1 MIIHKYL
8 CNVKRLYH
16 RNSPILSAQL
26 IKKPLIAHFPAFLIQ
41 FPDIF
46 GDIIGDKLAYSLPRI
61 LRGHLTGVFREVSG
75 SISLQKSPVGS
86 IDRAGTMKD

>member
-1 MIIHKYL
+1 MTYFE
-8 CNVKRLYH
+8 N
-16 RNSPILSAQL
+16 
-26 IKKPLIAHFPAFLIQ
+26 HFIMLNRSSR
-41 FPDIF
+41 FPYPVPDPF

-61 LRGHLTGVFREVSG
+61 LRGRLMGVFREVSG